1 MIEKSADDFWK
12 VRVLDKYLEDHKGFA
27 CGGCFKNIF
36 NGDKIKDVDVFFGS
50 LEDFLAAVDH
60 FERDDGYCLYYE
72 NANVTAF
79 KEIESGVVVELC
91 RKIFGSPE
99 QILNQFDFTVTKF
112 AYYNKEVEDDDGGH
126 IEKYVLMHE
135 DFFQHLYLKRLV
147 IDDKVL
153 YPMSTLERMFRYV
166 RYGFSPCKN
175 TKVRI
180 AEGINGL
187 TPEQIVASESLY
199 AGVD

>member
-12 VRVLDKYLEDHKGFA
+12 VRVLDKYLEKHKGFA

-60 FERDDGYCLYYE
+60 FKNDDGYCLYYE
-72 NANVTAF
+72 NENVTAF

-126 IEKYVLMHE
+126 IEKFVLMHE

-147 IDDKVL
+147 IDDKVP

-180 AEGINGL
+180 AEEINML